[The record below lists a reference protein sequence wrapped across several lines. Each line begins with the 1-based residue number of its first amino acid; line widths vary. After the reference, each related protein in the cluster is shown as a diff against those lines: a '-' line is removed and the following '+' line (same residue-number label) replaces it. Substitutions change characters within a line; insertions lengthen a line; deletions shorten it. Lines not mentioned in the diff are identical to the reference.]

1 MMTYTISM
9 LTVYGNYRTFT
20 KEFNNERQFDN
31 WYNVMVDKG
40 HKIIGVDKD

>member
-1 MMTYTISM
+1 M

-20 KEFNNERQFDN
+20 KEFNNERHFDN